1 LEVNKMSFKLEYNE
15 INEDRELTEGETTI
29 LDVLNDLGVSPQ
41 TIVAKKND
49 QIVVED
55 ATIQDGDTIK
65 LIQIIYGG

>member
-1 LEVNKMSFKLEYNE
+1 MSFKWEYNE

>member
-1 LEVNKMSFKLEYNE
+1 MSFKLEYNE

-49 QIVVED
+49 QIVV
-55 ATIQDGDTIK
+55 
-65 LIQIIYGG
+65 

>member
-1 LEVNKMSFKLEYNE
+1 MEFKLEYNE
-15 INEDRELTEGETTI
+15 INEDRELKEGTKI
-29 LDVLNDLGVSPQ
+29 LDVLNDLGLSPQ

-55 ATIQDGDTIK
+55 ATINDGDTIK

>member
-1 LEVNKMSFKLEYNE
+1 M
-15 INEDRELTEGETTI
+15 
-29 LDVLNDLGVSPQ
+29 LNDLGVSPQ

>member
-1 LEVNKMSFKLEYNE
+1 MSFKLEYNE